1 MIFNVANLLTILR
14 VLFIPLI
21 IFIFFLDSDFM
32 RKLAALFFLIATIT
46 DYLDGFVARKL
57 GQQTNFGEFL
67 DPIADK
73 LLVISMLVLLITENN
88 EIVFVIPALIII
100 SREFLVIS
108 MRQRLAELRVQ
119 QKIKVLKISKFKTAL
134 QFISILLLLYKSDVF
149 GYHIYALG
157 IYALQIASVLTVIS
171 FFYYVKNSWDVII
184 K

>member
-32 RKLAALFFLIATIT
+32 RKLAALFFLIASIT

-73 LLVISMLVLLITENN
+73 LLVISMLVILLKFHQFQR
-88 EIVFVIPALIII
+88 VKVLLVPLKLIILL
-100 SREFLVIS
+100 E
-108 MRQRLAELRVQ
+108 VQ
-119 QKIKVLKISKFKTAL
+119 
-134 QFISILLLLYKSDVF
+134 
-149 GYHIYALG
+149 
-157 IYALQIASVLTVIS
+157 
-171 FFYYVKNSWDVII
+171 
-184 K
+184 

>member
-32 RKLAALFFLIATIT
+32 RKLAALFFLIASIT
-46 DYLDGFVARKL
+46 DYLDGFAARKL

-100 SREFLVIS
+100 AREFLVIS

-119 QKIKVLKISKFKTAL
+119 QKIKVLTISKFKTAL

-157 IYALQIASVLTVIS
+157 IYALQIASVLTVVS

>member
-32 RKLAALFFLIATIT
+32 RKLAALFFLIASIT
-46 DYLDGFVARKL
+46 DYLDGLVARKL

-67 DPIADK
+67 DPVADK

-100 SREFLVIS
+100 AREFLVIS

-119 QKIKVLKISKFKTAL
+119 QKIKVLKISKFNII
-134 QFISILLLLYKSDVF
+134 FIFYFFFFLRI
-149 GYHIYALG
+149 
-157 IYALQIASVLTVIS
+157 IS
-171 FFYYVKNSWDVII
+171 FFYGTQPWEFPYGIFCYLPII
-184 K
+184 FVNTNNIECLPFPCRKV

>member
-1 MIFNVANLLTILR
+1 MIFNIANLLTIMR

-21 IFIFFLDSDFM
+21 IFIFFLNSDSM
-32 RKLAALFFLIATIT
+32 RKLAALFFLIASIT
-46 DYLDGFVARKL
+46 DYLDGLIARKF

-88 EIVFVIPALIII
+88 EIMFVIPAMIII
-100 SREFLVIS
+100 SREFLVIA

-119 QKIKVLKISKFKTAL
+119 QKIKVLKISKLKTAL
-134 QFISILLLLYKSDVF
+134 QFISILLLLYKSDIF
-149 GYHIYALG
+149 GHHIYTMG
-157 IYALQIASVLTVIS
+157 IYALQIASALTVIS